1 MTEKELKEYR
11 KEWKRNNKD
20 SVKRSN
26 KKYYEAH
33 KEQFKE
39 YQKRWNEKNKEK
51 VKEMH
56 HNYYVRHKEEM
67 LKQNKEWCRKNSAK
81 KVEYV
86 KMSRRRRVERL
97 RSEGCTNAWGVVS
110 TGATPKYKENKC

>member
-1 MTEKELKEYR
+1 MDKEERKEYKKR
-11 KEWKRNNKD
+11 WIKNNPEKVKEHR
-20 SVKRSN
+20 
-26 KKYYEAH
+26 KKYYETH

-56 HNYYVRHKEEM
+56 HNYYLNHKEEM

-81 KVEYV
+81 KVEFV
-86 KMSRRRRVERL
+86 KQSRRRRVERL
-97 RSEGCTNAWGVVS
+97 KAEGCTNPWSVIN
-110 TGATPKYKENKC
+110 GAEPKYRK